1 MFFMLL
7 SLLSD
12 QKSKNKSTLVL
23 VSGITFVPPKSDV
36 ILLYDEEFL
45 AIIDKEKGRRNS
57 SFSLFFFLN
66 LLNLDMSGYKR

>member
-7 SLLSD
+7 SLISD
-12 QKSKNKSTLVL
+12 EKRKNKRPHVL

-45 AIIDKEKGRRNS
+45 AIIDKEKGRRIS
-57 SFSLFFFLN
+57 SFFFFIFFEPT
-66 LLNLDMSGYKR
+66 